1 MTRILAGAVIAAL
14 SFVAAATPAFAQSG
28 ESAVRGAIESLVP
41 NAKIDSV
48 SESVVPSLY
57 EVTIE
62 GRVVYV
68 TADGRYLIQGSL
80 FDIPNRVDITEASR
94 AKVRREALAQVT
106 TGRIVFAPP
115 NPKYTLTVFTDI
127 DCGYCRKMH
136 EHMTEYNSAGIAIEY
151 LFFPRAG
158 VNSESYQKAVSVYCS
173 TNQQKAM
180 TDAKAGQP
188 LDIKECENPIA
199 DQYALSQQIGVTG
212 TPAVFAADGTQLG
225 GYMPPDQ
232 LLQRLEAMAAAPKQ

>member
-48 SESVVPSLY
+48 SESVVPNLY

-94 AKVRREALAQVT
+94 AKREQSICRWLGNDLKVIDVHLAVVLVRCVRNRSCIEIEFEIVRSSGCHGQRLIEALSAITPRPEHAYAAGGNVGHVNVET
-106 TGRIVFAPP
+106 RGPELREHRVAVDV
-115 NPKYTLTVFTDI
+115 NRRRVVHVEI
-127 DCGYCRKMH
+127 DQLRA
-136 EHMTEYNSAGIAIEY
+136 AG
-151 LFFPRAG
+151 
-158 VNSESYQKAVSVYCS
+158 QKAE
-173 TNQQKAM
+173 A
-180 TDAKAGQP
+180 
-188 LDIKECENPIA
+188 
-199 DQYALSQQIGVTG
+199 
-212 TPAVFAADGTQLG
+212 AVGS
-225 GYMPPDQ
+225 
-232 LLQRLEAMAAAPKQ
+232 R